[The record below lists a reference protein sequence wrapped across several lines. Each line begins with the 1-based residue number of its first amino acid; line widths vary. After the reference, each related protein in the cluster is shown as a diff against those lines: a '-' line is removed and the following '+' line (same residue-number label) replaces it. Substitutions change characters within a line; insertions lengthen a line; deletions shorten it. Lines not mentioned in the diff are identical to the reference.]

1 MCTEPEGSSGA
12 FKAKQVIS
20 ETFVVSTLASY
31 VIVPATFK
39 PFQQGEFV
47 IKVMVDRKLGT
58 ELKKLIPSTRPSVG
72 NINIQK

>member
-12 FKAKQVIS
+12 FKAKQVIF

-31 VIVPATFK
+31 VVVPATFR

-47 IKVMVDRKLGT
+47 IKVMVDRKIGT

-72 NINIQK
+72 SINIQ